1 MKRIYDKGCI
11 LMKEY
16 STWNEDLR
24 IKLYDDGR
32 QIGTIEVT
40 FDDYNGSYEVRQI
53 HGKNYDYYEG
63 MDRDGDIEY

>member
-32 QIGTIEVT
+32 QIGTIEVI
-40 FDDYNGSYEVRQI
+40 FDDYNGSYEVKQI
-53 HGKNYDYYEG
+53 HGKYYDYYEG